1 MRGVAFLRELRS
13 SRQDILDPSRI
24 GNILS
29 DSQVISRIVRRGW
42 SVFAFLPGAMA
53 KSAEP
58 PDISSGLPSVGG
70 DLAMA
75 VVEQGAPSTISGPS
89 PDRGPPTPVQV
100 MALGPVPAAQLAL
113 VEGAA
118 GAMGTPRHGS
128 GRVAAVVAGDPQGSG
143 RMVTAVG
150 EQTQVQSTPKRG
162 RMEIA
167 DDPAGSMTGQG
178 PGDMPPGSSWE
189 MAVRWQGTTGQ
200 DAPDPFVWARGQAT
214 RETLA
219 RFEQM
224 IQRLE
229 SDLERSNQQ
238 QQLLADRARRE
249 QAQ

>member
-13 SRQDILDPSRI
+13 SRRNIIHPSRI

-53 KSAEP
+53 KSAES

-89 PDRGPPTPVQV
+89 PDRGSPTPVQV
-100 MALGPVPAAQLAL
+100 MALGPVPATQLAL

-118 GAMGTPRHGS
+118 GVIGTPCLDS
-128 GRVAAVVAGDPQGSG
+128 GRMAAVGAGDPQSSG

-150 EQTQVQSTPKRG
+150 EQTQIQSTPKRG

-167 DDPAGSMTGQG
+167 DDPAGSLTGQG
-178 PGDMPPGSSWE
+178 PGDVPSGPSWE
-189 MAVRWQGTTGQ
+189 VAVRWQGTTGQ

-214 RETLA
+214 RENSGS
-219 RFEQM
+219 F
-224 IQRLE
+224 
-229 SDLERSNQQ
+229 
-238 QQLLADRARRE
+238 
-249 QAQ
+249 